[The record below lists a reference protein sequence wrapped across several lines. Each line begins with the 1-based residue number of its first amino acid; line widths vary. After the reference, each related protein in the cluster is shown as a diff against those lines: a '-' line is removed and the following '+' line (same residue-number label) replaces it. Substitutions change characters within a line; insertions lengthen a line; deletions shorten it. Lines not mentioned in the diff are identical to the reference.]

1 MVKPGFRTIQLL
13 DTSDR
18 ATQDNDDGD
27 DVDSNSLKVL
37 FSQWPGEPK
46 NGSRSVVSSIEEVK
60 IEGKA
65 LKLLNLISASQ
76 WLIKS

>member
-1 MVKPGFRTIQLL
+1 MSKPGFRTIQLL

-18 ATQDNDDGD
+18 ATQDNDDNNA
-27 DVDSNSLKVL
+27 DSNSLKFL
-37 FSQWPGEPK
+37 FSQWPVEPK

-76 WLIKS
+76 

>member
-1 MVKPGFRTIQLL
+1 MAKPGFRTIQLL

-18 ATQDNDDGD
+18 ATQDD

-76 WLIKS
+76 